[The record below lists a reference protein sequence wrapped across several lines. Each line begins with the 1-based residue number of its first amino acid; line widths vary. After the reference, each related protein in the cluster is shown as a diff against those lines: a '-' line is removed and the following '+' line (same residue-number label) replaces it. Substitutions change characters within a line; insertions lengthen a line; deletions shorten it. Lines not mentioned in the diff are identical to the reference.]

1 MAFRTHEQQVTSH
14 RFLTLFR
21 HSGPSGRNIEM
32 ETPTLS
38 ICPPKGL
45 DEKKWSAVR
54 WFALYTRSRHE
65 KIVERELKKKGIETF
80 LPLRKV
86 VRQWSDRKKTIE
98 EPLFKG
104 YLFVRAPFT
113 ERFTILNTVGVVQYV
128 RQGSEPA
135 EVPEK
140 DLQTI
145 RLFLEENIEIDPF
158 PYLKTGERVYVRSGP
173 FRGAEGFVVRKDS
186 HCRLIISLDSLMQ
199 SVSVQ
204 IDQAC
209 VEPM

>member
-1 MAFRTHEQQVTSH
+1 
-14 RFLTLFR
+14 
-21 HSGPSGRNIEM
+21 M
-32 ETPTLS
+32 ETQLLS
-38 ICPPKGL
+38 VRPPEGV

-65 KIVERELKKKGIETF
+65 KIVQQELTKKGVETF
-80 LPLRKV
+80 LPLRKIT
-86 VRQWSDRKKTIE
+86 RQWSDRKKIIE

-104 YLFVRAPFT
+104 YLFVHAPFS
-113 ERFTILNTVGVVQYV
+113 ERLTVLNTVGVVNFV

-135 EVPEK
+135 EVAEK
-140 DLQTI
+140 ELLTI
-145 RLFLEENIEIDPF
+145 RRFLEENIEVDPF
-158 PYLKTGERVYVRSGP
+158 PYLKQGERVYVRSGP

-199 SVSVQ
+199 SVSIQ

-209 VEPM
+209 VEAL